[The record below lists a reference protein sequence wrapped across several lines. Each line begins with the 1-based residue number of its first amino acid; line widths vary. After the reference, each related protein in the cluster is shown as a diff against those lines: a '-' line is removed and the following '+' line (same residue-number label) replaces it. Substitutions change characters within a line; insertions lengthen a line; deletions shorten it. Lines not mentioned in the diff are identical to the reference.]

1 MTKKNS
7 GPTGPIVP
15 VGKEKKPSLVAFRP
29 LGVKPV
35 QAKKPEPL
43 FHLIGTKRVAF
54 VKAARVLS
62 EDLRLTYGD
71 EMTITK
77 FGRILLELRGQKNLQ
92 DMVYLEQKLLNM
104 YHFYTKCKNDMIE
117 EQNLFKSSFSTP
129 SIQTEIPDKVI
140 NIFNVE
146 TRLGAAIAVPTSSF
160 REGVNQST
168 PTPL

>member
-1 MTKKNS
+1 MSKKNS

-15 VGKEKKPSLVAFRP
+15 VGKEKKPSPMAFKP
-29 LGVKPV
+29 QGVKPV
-35 QAKKPEPL
+35 QVKKPEPL
-43 FHLIGTKRVAF
+43 FHLVGTKRVAF
-54 VKAARVLS
+54 IRAARVLS

-71 EMTITK
+71 EMSITK

-92 DMVYLEQKLLNM
+92 DMVYLEQKLLDS
-104 YHFYTKCKNDMIE
+104 YHFYMKCKNDMIE

-129 SIQTEIPDKVI
+129 SIKTEIPDKVI

-160 REGVNQST
+160 REEVNQST
-168 PTPL
+168 PTPQ